1 MPKLKRPDGR
11 IVSVSEKGVEALR
24 ARGYT
29 DPDGTA
35 APAADGDEAPA
46 KSATRQEWDDY
57 ARTQGV
63 DPGEYSSKD
72 DLIDALE

>member
-11 IVSVSEKGVEALR
+11 IVSVSEAGVEALR

-29 DPDGTA
+29 DPDSTP
-35 APAADGDEAPA
+35 PATSEAPA

-57 ARTQGV
+57 ARAQGV
-63 DPGEYSSKD
+63 DPDDYSSKD
-72 DLIDALE
+72 ELIEALAG